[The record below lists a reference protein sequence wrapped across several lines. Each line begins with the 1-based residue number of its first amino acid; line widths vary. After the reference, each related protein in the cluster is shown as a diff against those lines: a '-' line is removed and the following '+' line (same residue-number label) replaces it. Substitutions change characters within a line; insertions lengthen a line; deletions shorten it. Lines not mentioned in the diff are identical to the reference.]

1 MHRVFNGIICF
12 ACTCTYQI
20 SSLCCFKSGE
30 SMMSS
35 FLARESVTTA
45 GSLPKLSFQQPDN
58 VSLLYT
64 SLDSCHQRDLLQ
76 GRKEGRKKGRKE
88 GRKELCGNYLD
99 DWPFRI
105 ASFSQCL
112 EIQGCLDSIAHVRVL
127 DRSSQQDRMR
137 IKMSKEAHTERDRQL
152 LYSSAYSQTT

>member
-1 MHRVFNGIICF
+1 MYH
-12 ACTCTYQI
+12 
-20 SSLCCFKSGE
+20 CCIPPWI
-30 SMMSS
+30 
-35 FLARESVTTA
+35 AVTNEIYCKE
-45 GSLPKLSFQQPDN
+45 GRKEG
-58 VSLLYT
+58 
-64 SLDSCHQRDLLQ
+64 RKEERKE

-88 GRKELCGNYLD
+88 GRKEERKKGRKERRKELCGNYLD